1 MVSKHVDKRMEL
13 PWEEDVSATA
23 FSLLILPLTYRFHP
37 IDLIDGKLG
46 ESDASNVK
54 LTFDDV
60 ILIVNVSLNSTH
72 SVFESGVFGEPYQ
85 SNYVEETKHYA
96 IAIEWVEAAEMLV
109 VLFLVLGRPNVLWGD
124 QLLF

>member
-1 MVSKHVDKRMEL
+1 MEL

-46 ESDASNVK
+46 ESNVSNVK

-60 ILIVNVSLNSTH
+60 IHIVNVCLNSTH

-85 SNYVEETKHYA
+85 SNYAEETKHYA

-124 QLLF
+124 QLDLF